1 MPSRLL
7 TRLRSAFAARPGGH
21 SPRRPRSVL
30 PLRPGPGSR
39 GRTGTRPEPASLGRP
54 EPASAT
60 RPGSRSRA
68 RLEAALTAALS
79 IAALVA
85 LPGTARAEP
94 AASGGE
100 FEQQV
105 LFKASQ
111 DPGYA
116 CFRIP
121 SVVRTTEGTLLAF
134 AEGRVLNCGDAAD
147 IDIVVKRS
155 SDGGR
160 TWSPLQVVNDGG
172 GNTHGNPTPI
182 VDRETGRIVLAET
195 YNTGRTDSASCST
208 PCDRTPHLQYSDD
221 DGLSWS
227 QPRDLSDEILPANW
241 NSWYATGP
249 VHGIQLT
256 RGRHAGRL
264 VFAVNTETW
273 NGGRITA
280 NNAALITSDDGGDHW
295 DIGATDSWPIA
306 DDGTFRQKPSEMTLS
321 ERTDGSVLVSG
332 REQDGTDLGHRTQ
345 AVSRDGGDSFLSSFR
360 DVPDLYAPQVQ
371 GSTLRVGDRILL
383 SCPGD
388 PDRRRTM
395 MIRSSYDGGRTWDSV
410 DRGTVVTTDWS
421 GYSDLVRVDG
431 DTVGLLYE
439 GGAVDARDE
448 IRFARFAEDWLQPR
462 RGPDPTTADLAPFT
476 RRAAV
481 LGGAG
486 RTAGVLGN
494 ALEFDGT
501 DDAVRLPYQDRLTL
515 GTKDF
520 TASLWFRYTAT
531 TGEQPLLWMGG
542 IGTTQPQVWLRAEPA
557 SNRITGL
564 VTTRDGAS
572 PPATRFVRA
581 TGAFNDGQWHHLA
594 LRRGGGQLTLFI
606 DGTTV
611 STADVPGSA
620 SRNSP
625 FGVHIGQRMDSRAYF
640 TGAIDDVRVYDR
652 GLTDDELSEPP
663 SRQVT
668 RDTVLWLPMDHVSG
682 EH

>member
-1 MPSRLL
+1 MPSRLCR
-7 TRLRSAFAARPGGH
+7 RLRSTFAALPGRASRARPRAVPPARPG
-21 SPRRPRSVL
+21 PAP
-30 PLRPGPGSR
+30 
-39 GRTGTRPEPASLGRP
+39 GTRPG
-54 EPASAT
+54 T
-60 RPGSRSRA
+60 RTRI

-94 AASGGE
+94 AAARGE

-105 LFKASQ
+105 LFKASL

-155 SDGGR
+155 TDGGR
-160 TWSPLQVVNDGG
+160 TWSPLQVVDE
-172 GNTHGNPTPI
+172 GNGDTHGNPTPV

-195 YNTGRTDSASCST
+195 YNPGRTDSASCSV

-227 QPRDLSDEILPANW
+227 RPRDLSDEILPADW

-273 NGGRITA
+273 DGTRVTA

-306 DDGTFRQKPSEMTLS
+306 ADGTFRQKPSEMTLT
-321 ERTDGSVLVSG
+321 ERADGSVLVSG

-345 AVSRDGGDSFLSSFR
+345 AVSGDGGDSFLSPFR

-383 SCPGD
+383 SCPAD

-395 MIRSSYDGGRTWDSV
+395 AIRSSYDGGRTWDSV

-448 IRFARFAEDWLQPR
+448 IRFARFTEDWLGPR
-462 RGPDPTTADLAPFT
+462 RGPDPTTADLAPLT

-481 LGGAG
+481 LGGPG
-486 RTAGVLGN
+486 KTSGVLGG

-501 DDAVRLPYQDRLTL
+501 DDAVRLPYQDRLPL

-520 TASLWFRYTAT
+520 TVSLWFRYTAT
-531 TGEQPLLWMGG
+531 GGEQPLLWMGG
-542 IGTTQPQVWLRAEPA
+542 IGTSQPQVWLRGEPA
-557 SNRITGL
+557 SGRITGL
-564 VTTRDGAS
+564 ITTRNGAS
-572 PPATRFVRA
+572 PPATAFVR
-581 TGAFNDGQWHHLA
+581 TTSSFNDGRWHHLA
-594 LRRGGGQLTLFI
+594 LRRGGGQLTLFL

-611 STADVPGSA
+611 STADVPGSV

-640 TGAIDDVRVYDR
+640 TGAIDEVRVHDR
-652 GLTDDELSEPP
+652 ALSDDELAAPP
-663 SRQVT
+663 SRKVT
-668 RDTVLWLPMDHVSG
+668 RDTVLWLPLDRVSG
-682 EH
+682 DG